1 MLHKIKYRIGLLLVI
16 GLGVSCL
23 TNSCSK
29 SKDLAE
35 DPYAGG
41 KQVLDIQ
48 FISKTTDPDIV
59 NSGASLELKV
69 NGLLKYKDQFKVF
82 VNELE
87 AEVLNY
93 TDSTLNFVV
102 PAMSSTGSIWI
113 TANEQSFFGPIIKIG
128 GKVSVDAS
136 FKTVNGTTR
145 VGTGGGDASIYDIVQ
160 LPDNKFWLGGAFD
173 SFELKAS
180 EEKPKAG
187 IVQMGPEGAYN
198 DDYMRFGIGA
208 FGAGKTIYSISRI
221 ATGTQNGKFIIAGDF
236 AGYDSKRPNRQTLG
250 NITRLN
256 AAGALDTI
264 FTSDI
269 VNPTPEK
276 VWKNRDTIP
285 AFNGGVDGVVR
296 KTFVFGEK
304 IYVIGNFQN
313 YKRIYYPNSSYD
325 DKVYDV
331 TRMLQIAKL
340 NVNGSMDS
348 TFHFNPAKGESARA
362 GNGAITD
369 AMMQADGKLIL
380 VGTFTSFNDVAA
392 NRIVRLNLD
401 GSVDPSFNAGEGA
414 NGDIN
419 SIRYNAVTQKIVL
432 SGLFGSF
439 NGKPANAVAVLNSD
453 GTVDESFVGNKIT
466 GGAATFAAQLNSGK
480 IIVSGSFDRY
490 GDYLRQGFMIL
501 EANGQLASGY
511 NNTGGFKGRIYDM
524 IETETATESK
534 VILVGSIS
542 RFNATIPGNILRLLI
557 KK

>member
-1 MLHKIKYRIGLLLVI
+1 MLHKIKYKIGMLLFLTV
-16 GLGVSCL
+16 GVSCI
-23 TNSCSK
+23 TTSCSK
-29 SKDLAE
+29 DKDLAE

-59 NSGASLELKV
+59 NAGAALELKV

-102 PAMSSTGSIWI
+102 PASSSTGSIWI
-113 TANEQSFFGPIIKIG
+113 TANEQSFFGPVIKIG
-128 GKVSVDAS
+128 GKVSVDVS
-136 FKTVNGTTR
+136 FKTVNGTSR
-145 VGTGGGDASIYDIVQ
+145 VGTGGDASIHDIVQ
-160 LPDNKFWLGGAFD
+160 LPNGKFWLVGAFD
-173 SFELKAS
+173 SFEGKAT
-180 EEKPKAG
+180 EEKPKTG
-187 IVQMGPEGAYN
+187 IVQMGSEGNYD

-208 FGAGKTIYSISRI
+208 FGAGKTIYSINRI
-221 ATGTQNGKFIIAGDF
+221 ATGSQNGKFIVAGDF
-236 AGYDSKRPNRQTLG
+236 SGYDSKRPNRQTLG

-256 AAGALDTI
+256 DVGALDT
-264 FTSDI
+264 TYTTDI

-340 NVNGSMDS
+340 NVDGSMDS
-348 TFHFNPAKGESARA
+348 TFHFNPAIGQSAKA
-362 GNGAITD
+362 GNGVITD
-369 AMMQADGKLIL
+369 AIMQADGKLIL
-380 VGTFTSFNDVAA
+380 VGAFTTFNDVSA

-401 GSVDPSFNAGEGA
+401 GSVDPSFNVGEGA

-419 SIRYNAVTQKIVL
+419 SIRYNAVTQKIVV

-439 NGKPANAVAVLNSD
+439 NGKPANAVVVLNSD
-453 GTVDESFVGNKIT
+453 GTVDESFVSNKIT
-466 GGAATFAAQLNSGK
+466 GGAVTFAAQLNSGK

-534 VILVGSIS
+534 VILVGNIS

>member
-1 MLHKIKYRIGLLLVI
+1 MLHKIKYRIGLLLVV
-16 GLGVSCL
+16 GLGFSCI

-59 NSGASLELKV
+59 NAGASLELKV

-87 AEVLNY
+87 AEVLTY

-102 PAMSSTGSIWI
+102 PAMASTGSVWV
-113 TANEQSFFGPIIKIG
+113 TANEQSFFGPVIKIG
-128 GKVSVDAS
+128 GKVSVDVS
-136 FKTVNGTTR
+136 FKAINGTSKL
-145 VGTGGGDASIYDIVQ
+145 GTGGDASIYDIIQ
-160 LPDNKFWLGGAFD
+160 LPNSKFWLGGAFD
-173 SFELKAS
+173 SFELKAT

-187 IVQMGPEGAYN
+187 IVQMGPEGGYD

-208 FGAGKTIYSISRI
+208 FGASKTIYSINRI
-221 ATGTQNGKFIIAGDF
+221 NTGSYNGKFIVSGNFSA
-236 AGYDSKRPNRQTLG
+236 YDSKRPTRQTIN

-256 AAGALDTI
+256 DNGSLDTI
-264 FTSDI
+264 RTLDI

-276 VWKNRDTIP
+276 VWKNADTIP

-296 KTFVFGEK
+296 KTFIFGEK
-304 IYVIGNFQN
+304 LYVIGNFQN

-340 NVNGSMDS
+340 NLDGSMDS
-348 TFHFNPAKGESARA
+348 TFHYNPATGQSETA
-362 GNGAITD
+362 GNGSIND
-369 AMMQADGKLIL
+369 AMMQSDGKLIL
-380 VGTFTSFNDVAA
+380 VGNFTSFNGITA
-392 NRIVRLNLD
+392 NRIVRLNLN
-401 GSVDPSFNAGEGA
+401 GSVDQSFNVGQGSD
-414 NGDIN
+414 GDIN
-419 SIRYNAVTQKIVL
+419 SIRYNEVTKKIVL
-432 SGLFGSF
+432 SGLFTSF
-439 NGKPANAVAVLNSD
+439 NGKSANAVIVLNSD
-453 GTVDESFVGNKIT
+453 GTVDDTFISEKIS
-466 GGAATFAAQLNSGK
+466 GGAVTFAAQLNSGK
-480 IIVSGSFDRY
+480 IIVSGTFNRY

-501 EANGQLASGY
+501 DANGTLAAGY

-524 IETETATESK
+524 IETEMSNESK

-542 RFNATIPGNILRLLI
+542 RFNSTLPGNILRLLI

>member
-1 MLHKIKYRIGLLLVI
+1 MLHKIKYKIGLLLVI
-16 GLGVSCL
+16 GLGVSCI

-59 NSGASLELKV
+59 NAGAALELKV

-87 AEVLNY
+87 AEVLSY

-102 PAMSSTGSIWI
+102 PAMSSTGSIWV
-113 TANEQSFFGPIIKIG
+113 TANEQSFFGPVIKIG
-128 GKVSVDAS
+128 GKVSVDVS
-136 FKTVNGTTR
+136 FKAVNGTTR
-145 VGTGGGDASIYDIVQ
+145 LGTGGDASIYDIIQ
-160 LPDNKFWLGGAFD
+160 LPNNKFWLVGAFD
-173 SFELKAS
+173 SFELKAT

-187 IVQMGPEGAYN
+187 IVQMGPEGAYD

-208 FGAGKTIYSISRI
+208 FGASKTIYSINRI
-221 ATGTQNGKFIIAGDF
+221 NTGSYNGKFIVAGNF
-236 AGYDSKRPNRQTLG
+236 SAYDSKRPTRQTIN

-256 AAGALDTI
+256 DNGSLDTMR
-264 FTSDI
+264 TLDI

-276 VWKNRDTIP
+276 VWKNADTIP

-296 KTFVFGEK
+296 KTFIFGEK
-304 IYVIGNFQN
+304 LYVIGNFQN

-340 NVNGSMDS
+340 NLDGSMDS
-348 TFHFNPAKGESARA
+348 TYHFNPAKGQSETA
-362 GNGAITD
+362 GNGSIND
-369 AMMQADGKLIL
+369 AMMQSDGKLIL
-380 VGTFTSFNDVAA
+380 VGNFTSFNGIAC

-401 GSVDPSFNAGEGA
+401 GSVDQSFNIGQGSD
-414 NGDIN
+414 GDIN
-419 SIRYNAVTQKIVL
+419 SIRYNEVTKKIVL
-432 SGLFGSF
+432 SGLFNSF
-439 NGKPANAVAVLNSD
+439 NGKSANAVIVLNSD
-453 GTVDESFVGNKIT
+453 GTLDDTFISEKIT
-466 GGAATFAAQLNSGK
+466 GGAVTFAAQLNSGK
-480 IIVSGSFDRY
+480 IIVSGSFNRY

-501 EANGQLASGY
+501 EANGKLASGY

-524 IETETATESK
+524 IETEMANESK

-542 RFNATIPGNILRLLI
+542 RFNSTLPGNILRLLI